1 MIIDDRH
8 LVGLRVVTR
17 AGRVVGQIKRVHIN
31 VDTHTVVHY
40 IVGQGVLPNVFG
52 NELLISPSQVL
63 SISNKVMT
71 ILDGGELSATDMA
84 AAID

>member
-8 LVGLRVVTR
+8 LIGLRVVTR

-31 VDTHTVVHY
+31 VDTHVVSHY
-40 IVGQGVLPNVFG
+40 VVGQGMLPNVFG

-63 SISNKVMT
+63 SISDKVMT
-71 ILDGGELSATDMA
+71 VLDGGELPTTGMA
-84 AAID
+84 AAAD